1 MRNTGTTG
9 EDLYVKNLDNG
20 LRAMRLGT
28 KKPLEELNMEGNL
41 NRLKKTN
48 FGLFE
53 DYFDKYQKALKE
65 YNRNK
70 K

>member
-1 MRNTGTTG
+1 MRRNIPRTA
-9 EDLYVKNLDNG
+9 EDLYVKNLNDG

-41 NRLKKTN
+41 NRLKN
-48 FGLFE
+48 VNPNLFE
-53 DYFDKYQKALKE
+53 DYFGKYQKALKE
-65 YNRNK
+65 YK

>member
-1 MRNTGTTG
+1 MRNTGTTA

-28 KKPLEELNMEGNL
+28 KKPIAELNMEGNL
-41 NRLKKTN
+41 SRLQKVN
-48 FGLFE
+48 PMLFE
-53 DYFDKYQKALKE
+53 DYFARYQRALKE
-65 YNRNK
+65 YNK